1 MKSFIEIIGFHFKNS
16 DVKKEEIKM
25 NEVLAKGKR
34 AKEVAMDLVLKSK
47 SQKNEALAAIA
58 ERLIVETA
66 YILEEN
72 KRDIEEGKAKGFS
85 DSLLDRLMLT
95 EQRIVDMTEGIKQLI
110 ELRDPTQECVSEWER
125 PNGLSIQEMRVPLGV
140 VGMIYEAR
148 PNVTVDAATI
158 CLKTG
163 NAVILRGS
171 SSAIHSNKAIVAVI
185 HEALK
190 ETSLPPESVQL
201 IEDTTRDSAK
211 QLFTMND
218 YLDVLI
224 PRGGKQLIDTVVR
237 EASVPVLETG
247 AGNCHIFIDE
257 TADKQMAIDI
267 IINAKTQRPS
277 VCNAIETIILHEK
290 WAQQFGSELF
300 STLKEKGVELRGD
313 HRALAIDSSIVLASE
328 EDWET
333 EFLSLTLAVK
343 VVSSIEEAIYHINTY
358 GSMHSEAIISE
369 NEENVSTFFTAVD
382 AAALYHN
389 ASTRF
394 TDGSEFGFGAEIG
407 ISTQKLHVRGPMGLP
422 ALTST
427 KYVIRGNGQIRK

>member
-1 MKSFIEIIGFHFKNS
+1 MKSFTEIIGFHFKNS

-34 AKEVAMDLVLKSK
+34 AKEVAMNLVLKST

-110 ELRDPTQECVSEWER
+110 ELCDPVGECVSEWER

-300 STLKEKGVELRGD
+300 STLKEKDVELRGD
-313 HRALAIDSSIVLASE
+313 KRALVIDSSIVLASE

-333 EFLSLTLAVK
+333 EFLSLMLAVK
-343 VVSSIEEAIYHINTY
+343 VVSSVEEAIYHINTY

-369 NEENVSTFFTAVD
+369 NEENVNTFFTAVD

>member
-1 MKSFIEIIGFHFKNS
+1 
-16 DVKKEEIKM
+16 M
-25 NEVLAKGKR
+25 NEVLAKGKK
-34 AKEVAMDLVLKSK
+34 AKEIARELVLKST

-66 YILEEN
+66 YIVEEN

-95 EQRIVDMTEGIKQLI
+95 EQRIVDMAEGIKQLI
-110 ELRDPTQECVSEWER
+110 ELRDPVGERVSEWER

-171 SSAIHSNKAIVAVI
+171 SSAINSNKAIVAVI
-185 HEALK
+185 HRALK
-190 ETSLPPESVQL
+190 QTSLPPESVQL

-211 QLFTMND
+211 QLFTLND

-257 TADKQMAIDI
+257 TANKQMAIDI

-290 WAQQFGSELF
+290 WAQRFGSELF
-300 STLKEKGVELRGD
+300 SSLKERGVELRGD
-313 HRALAIDSSIVLASE
+313 QRALAIDSSIVLASE

-358 GSMHSEAIISE
+358 GSMHSEAIITE
-369 NEENVSTFFTAVD
+369 DEENVNKFFTSVD

>member
-1 MKSFIEIIGFHFKNS
+1 
-16 DVKKEEIKM
+16 M
-25 NEVLAKGKR
+25 NEVLAKGKK
-34 AKEVAMDLVLKSK
+34 AKEIARELVLKST

-66 YILEEN
+66 YILKEN

-85 DSLLDRLMLT
+85 DSLIDRLMLT
-95 EQRIVDMTEGIKQLI
+95 EQRIVDMAEGIKQLI
-110 ELRDPTQECVSEWER
+110 ELRDPVGERVSEWER

-171 SSAIHSNKAIVAVI
+171 SSAINSNKAIVEVI
-185 HEALK
+185 HRALK
-190 ETSLPPESVQL
+190 QTSLPEESVQL
-201 IEDTTRDSAK
+201 IEDTTRDSVK

-277 VCNAIETIILHEK
+277 VCNAIETIVLHEK
-290 WAQQFGSELF
+290 WAHQFGSELF

-313 HRALAIDSSIVLASE
+313 QRALAIDSSIVLASE

-343 VVSSIEEAIYHINTY
+343 VVSSIEEAIHHINTY

-369 NEENVSTFFTAVD
+369 NEENVNKFFTSVD

>member
-1 MKSFIEIIGFHFKNS
+1 
-16 DVKKEEIKM
+16 M
-25 NEVLAKGKR
+25 NEVLAKGQI
-34 AKEVAMDLVLKSK
+34 AKKIAGELVAKSTNE
-47 SQKNEALAAIA
+47 KNKALAAVA
-58 ERLIVETA
+58 EQLIVETP

-72 KRDIEEGKAKGFS
+72 KRDIEQGKAKGMS
-85 DSLLDRLMLT
+85 ASLLDRLMLN
-95 EQRIVDMTEGIKQLI
+95 EQRIIDMTEGIRQLI
-110 ELRDPTQECVSEWER
+110 DLHDPVGECVAAWER
-125 PNGLSIQEMRVPLGV
+125 PNGLSIREMRVPLGV

-163 NAVILRGS
+163 NAAILRGS
-171 SSAIHSNKAIVAVI
+171 SSAAYSNKAIVAVI
-185 HEALK
+185 HRALK

-201 IEDTTRDSAK
+201 IEDNSRDSAK
-211 QLFTMND
+211 QLFTLNE

-224 PRGGKQLIDTVVR
+224 PRGGKQLIDTVVK

-257 TADKQMAIDI
+257 TADKQMAFDI
-267 IINAKTQRPS
+267 IVNAKTQRPS
-277 VCNAIETIILHEK
+277 VCNAIETIILHEN
-290 WAQQFGSELF
+290 WAQRFGAELF
-300 STLKEKGVELRGD
+300 SFLKERGVELRGD
-313 HRALAIDSSIVLASE
+313 KKALAIDSSLVPASE

-343 VVSSIEEAIYHINTY
+343 IVSSVEEAIRHINAY
-358 GSMHSEAIISE
+358 GSMHSEAIITE
-369 NEENVSTFFTAVD
+369 NEENVSKFFTSVD

-394 TDGSEFGFGAEIG
+394 TDGFEFGFGAEIG
-407 ISTQKLHVRGPMGLP
+407 ISTQKLHARGPMGLS

-427 KYVIRGNGQIRK
+427 KYVIRGNGQIRG

>member
-1 MKSFIEIIGFHFKNS
+1 MKSFTEIIGFHFKNS
-16 DVKKEEIKM
+16 DFKKEEIKM
-25 NEVLAKGKR
+25 NEVLAKGKK
-34 AKEVAMDLVLKSK
+34 AKEIARELVLKSTN
-47 SQKNEALAAIA
+47 QKNEALAAIA
-58 ERLIVETA
+58 DQLRVEVA

-72 KRDIEEGKAKGFS
+72 KRDLEEGKAKGFS
-85 DSLLDRLMLT
+85 DSLLDRLMLN
-95 EQRIVDMTEGIKQLI
+95 EQRIIDMAEGIKQLI
-110 ELRDPTQECVSEWER
+110 ELRDPVGECVSEWER
-125 PNGLSIQEMRVPLGV
+125 PNGLFIQEIRVPLGV

-171 SSAIHSNKAIVAVI
+171 SSAINSNKAIVAVI
-185 HEALK
+185 HRALK
-190 ETSLPPESVQL
+190 QTSFPPESVQL

-211 QLFTMND
+211 QLFTLND

-257 TADKQMAIDI
+257 TANKQMAIDI

-277 VCNAIETIILHEK
+277 VCNAIETIVLHEK

-300 STLKEKGVELRGD
+300 SSLKEKGVELRGD
-313 HRALAIDSSIVLASE
+313 QKALAIDSSIVLASE
-328 EDWET
+328 EDWGT

-343 VVSSIEEAIYHINTY
+343 VVSSIEEAIHHINTY
-358 GSMHSEAIISE
+358 GSMHSEAIITE
-369 NEENVSTFFTAVD
+369 DEENVGKFFAAVD

-427 KYVIRGNGQIRK
+427 KYVIRGNGQIR

>member
-1 MKSFIEIIGFHFKNS
+1 MKSSIGIIGFHFKNS

-34 AKEVAMDLVLKSK
+34 AKEVARELVLKSTH
-47 SQKNEALAAIA
+47 QKNEALDAIA
-58 ERLIVETA
+58 NQLISETA

-85 DSLLDRLMLT
+85 NSLLDRLMLT

-110 ELRDPTQECVSEWER
+110 ELRDPVGECVSAWER

-185 HEALK
+185 HRALK
-190 ETSLPPESVQL
+190 QTSLPQESVQL
-201 IEDTTRDSAK
+201 IEDTTRVSAK

-257 TADKQMAIDI
+257 TANTQMAIDI

-277 VCNAIETIILHEK
+277 VCNAIETIVLHEK
-290 WAQQFGSELF
+290 WAQQYGSELF
-300 STLKEKGVELRGD
+300 SSLKERGVELRGD
-313 HRALAIDSSIVLASE
+313 QKALALDSSIVLASE
-328 EDWET
+328 EDWGT

-343 VVSSIEEAIYHINTY
+343 VVSSIEEAIHHINKY
-358 GSMHSEAIISE
+358 GSMHSEAIITE
-369 NEENVSTFFTAVD
+369 DEENASKFFTAVD

-427 KYVIRGNGQIRK
+427 KYIIRGNGQIRK

>member
-1 MKSFIEIIGFHFKNS
+1 
-16 DVKKEEIKM
+16 M
-25 NEVLAKGKR
+25 NEVLVKGQKAKKIAG
-34 AKEVAMDLVLKSK
+34 ELVTKSTHE
-47 SQKNEALAAIA
+47 KNKALAAVA
-58 ERLIVETA
+58 EQLIVETS

-72 KRDIEEGKAKGFS
+72 KRDIEQGKAKGMS
-85 DSLLDRLMLT
+85 ASLLDRLMLN
-95 EQRIVDMTEGIKQLI
+95 EQRIIDMTEGIRQLI
-110 ELRDPTQECVSEWER
+110 DLRDPVGECVAAWER

-171 SSAIHSNKAIVAVI
+171 SSATYSNKAIVAVI
-185 HEALK
+185 HRALK
-190 ETSLPPESVQL
+190 QTSLPPESVQL
-201 IEDTTRDSAK
+201 IEDNSRDSAK
-211 QLFTMND
+211 QLFTLNE

-257 TADKQMAIDI
+257 TADKQMAFDI
-267 IINAKTQRPS
+267 IVNAKTQRPS
-277 VCNAIETIILHEK
+277 VCNAIETIILHEN
-290 WAQQFGSELF
+290 WAQRFGTKLF
-300 STLKEKGVELRGD
+300 SFLKERGVELRGD
-313 HRALAIDSSIVLASE
+313 KKALTIDSSLVPASE

-333 EFLSLTLAVK
+333 EFLSLTLAVRI
-343 VVSSIEEAIYHINTY
+343 VSSVEEAIRHINAY
-358 GSMHSEAIISE
+358 GSMHSEAIITE
-369 NEENVSTFFTAVD
+369 NEENVSKFFTSVD

-394 TDGSEFGFGAEIG
+394 TDGFEFGFGAEIG
-407 ISTQKLHVRGPMGLP
+407 ISTQKLHARGPMGLS

-427 KYVIRGNGQIRK
+427 KYVIRGNGQIRG

>member
-1 MKSFIEIIGFHFKNS
+1 
-16 DVKKEEIKM
+16 M

-34 AKEVAMDLVLKSK
+34 AKEVARELVLKSTN
-47 SQKNEALAAIA
+47 QKNEALAMVANQ
-58 ERLIVETA
+58 LISETA

-95 EQRIVDMTEGIKQLI
+95 ENRIIDMTEGIKQLI
-110 ELRDPTQECVSEWER
+110 ELRDPVGERVSAWER

-163 NAVILRGS
+163 NVVLLRGS

-185 HEALK
+185 HRALK
-190 ETSLPPESVQL
+190 QTSLPQESVQL
-201 IEDTTRDSAK
+201 IEDTTRNSAK

-247 AGNCHIFIDE
+247 AGNCHVFIDE

-277 VCNAIETIILHEK
+277 VCNAIETIVLHEK
-290 WAQQFGSELF
+290 WAQQYGSELF
-300 STLKEKGVELRGD
+300 SSLKERGVELRGD
-313 HRALAIDSSIVLASE
+313 QKALAMDSSIVLASE
-328 EDWET
+328 EDWGT

-343 VVSSIEEAIYHINTY
+343 VVSSIEEAIHHINTY

-369 NEENVSTFFTAVD
+369 NEENVSKFFVSVD

>member
-1 MKSFIEIIGFHFKNS
+1 
-16 DVKKEEIKM
+16 M
-25 NEVLAKGKR
+25 NEVLTKGQK
-34 AKEVAMDLVLKSK
+34 AKEIAGELVTKSTD
-47 SQKNEALAAIA
+47 QKNKALAAIA
-58 ERLIVETA
+58 EQLIEETS

-72 KRDIEEGKAKGFS
+72 KRDIEQGKAKGMS
-85 DSLLDRLMLT
+85 ASLLDRLMLN
-95 EQRIVDMTEGIKQLI
+95 EQRIIDMTAGIRQLI
-110 ELRDPTQECVSEWER
+110 DLRDPVGECVATWER
-125 PNGLSIQEMRVPLGV
+125 PNGLSIREMRVPLGV

-171 SSAIHSNKAIVAVI
+171 SSAAYSNKAIVAVI
-185 HEALK
+185 HRALK
-190 ETSLPPESVQL
+190 QTSLPPESVQL
-201 IEDTTRDSAK
+201 IEDTSRDSAK
-211 QLFTMND
+211 QLFTLNE

-257 TADKQMAIDI
+257 TANKQMAFDI
-267 IINAKTQRPS
+267 IVNAKTQRPS
-277 VCNAIETIILHEK
+277 VCNAIETIILHEN
-290 WAQQFGSELF
+290 WAQRFGTELF
-300 STLKEKGVELRGD
+300 SFLKERGVELRGD
-313 HRALAIDSSIVLASE
+313 KEVLEIDSSLVPASE

-343 VVSSIEEAIYHINTY
+343 MVSSVEEAITHINTY
-358 GSMHSEAIISE
+358 GSMHSEAIITE
-369 NEENVSTFFTAVD
+369 NEENVSKFFTSVD

-394 TDGSEFGFGAEIG
+394 TDGFEFGFGAEIG
-407 ISTQKLHVRGPMGLP
+407 ISTQKLHVRGPMGLS

-427 KYVIRGNGQIRK
+427 KYVIRGNGQIRR

>member
-1 MKSFIEIIGFHFKNS
+1 MKSFIEIIGCHFKSS
-16 DVKKEEIKM
+16 DVKKEEMKM
-25 NEVLAKGKR
+25 NEVLAKGKK
-34 AKEVAMDLVLKSK
+34 AKEIARELVLKST
-47 SQKNEALAAIA
+47 SQKNEALAVIA

-66 YILEEN
+66 YIVEEN

-95 EQRIVDMTEGIKQLI
+95 EQRIVDMAEGIKQLI
-110 ELRDPTQECVSEWER
+110 GLRDPVGERVSEWER

-171 SSAIHSNKAIVAVI
+171 SSAINSNKAIVEVI
-185 HEALK
+185 HRALK
-190 ETSLPPESVQL
+190 QTSLPEESVQL

-257 TADKQMAIDI
+257 TANKQMAIDI

-300 STLKEKGVELRGD
+300 SSLKERGVELRGD
-313 HRALAIDSSIVLASE
+313 QRALAIDSSIVLASE

-358 GSMHSEAIISE
+358 GSMHSEAIITE
-369 NEENVSTFFTAVD
+369 DEENVNKFFTSVD

>member
-1 MKSFIEIIGFHFKNS
+1 
-16 DVKKEEIKM
+16 M
-25 NEVLAKGKR
+25 NEVLAKGKK
-34 AKEVAMDLVLKSK
+34 AKEIARELVLKST

-66 YILEEN
+66 YIVEEN

-95 EQRIVDMTEGIKQLI
+95 EQRIVDMAEGIKQLI
-110 ELRDPTQECVSEWER
+110 ELRDPVGERVSEWER

-171 SSAIHSNKAIVAVI
+171 SSAINSNKAIVEVI
-185 HEALK
+185 HRALK
-190 ETSLPPESVQL
+190 QTSLPEESVQL

-277 VCNAIETIILHEK
+277 VCNAIETIVLHEK

-313 HRALAIDSSIVLASE
+313 QRALAIDSSIVLASE

-343 VVSSIEEAIYHINTY
+343 VVSSIEEAIHHINTY

-369 NEENVSTFFTAVD
+369 NEENVNKFFTSVD

>member
-16 DVKKEEIKM
+16 DVKKEEKKM
-25 NEVLAKGKR
+25 NEVLAKGKK
-34 AKEVAMDLVLKSK
+34 AKEIARELVLKST

-58 ERLIVETA
+58 DQLIVETA

-72 KRDIEEGKAKGFS
+72 KRDIEEGRAKGFS

-95 EQRIVDMTEGIKQLI
+95 EQRIIDMAEGIKQLI
-110 ELRDPTQECVSEWER
+110 ELLDPIGECVSEWER

-171 SSAIHSNKAIVAVI
+171 SSAINSNKAIVSII
-185 HEALK
+185 HRALK

-211 QLFTMND
+211 QLFTLND

-257 TADKQMAIDI
+257 TANKQMAIDI

-300 STLKEKGVELRGD
+300 SSLKERGVELRGD
-313 HRALAIDSSIVLASE
+313 QRALAIDSSIMLASE

-358 GSMHSEAIISE
+358 GSMHSEAIITE
-369 NEENVSTFFTAVD
+369 DEENVNKFFTSVD

>member
-1 MKSFIEIIGFHFKNS
+1 
-16 DVKKEEIKM
+16 M
-25 NEVLAKGKR
+25 NEVLAKGKK
-34 AKEVAMDLVLKSK
+34 AKEIARELVLKST

-66 YILEEN
+66 YIVEEN

-95 EQRIVDMTEGIKQLI
+95 EQRIVDMAEGIKQLI
-110 ELRDPTQECVSEWER
+110 ELRDPVGERVSEWKR

-171 SSAIHSNKAIVAVI
+171 SSAINSNKAIVSVI
-185 HEALK
+185 HRALK
-190 ETSLPPESVQL
+190 ETSLPEESVQL

-257 TADKQMAIDI
+257 TADKRMTIDI

-277 VCNAIETIILHEK
+277 VCNAIETIVLHEK
-290 WAQQFGSELF
+290 WAEQYGSELF
-300 STLKEKGVELRGD
+300 SSLKERGVELRGD
-313 HRALAIDSSIVLASE
+313 QKALALDSSIVLASA
-328 EDWET
+328 EDWGT

-343 VVSSIEEAIYHINTY
+343 VVSSIEEAIHHINTY

-369 NEENVSTFFTAVD
+369 NEENVSKFFTSVD

>member
-1 MKSFIEIIGFHFKNS
+1 M
-16 DVKKEEIKM
+16 KM
-25 NEVLAKGKR
+25 NEVLAKGKK
-34 AKEVAMDLVLKSK
+34 AKEIARELVLKST
-47 SQKNEALAAIA
+47 SQKNEALAVIA

-66 YILEEN
+66 YIVEEN

-95 EQRIVDMTEGIKQLI
+95 EQRIVDMAEGIKQLI
-110 ELRDPTQECVSEWER
+110 ELRDPVGERVSEWER

-171 SSAIHSNKAIVAVI
+171 SSAINSNKAIVEVI
-185 HEALK
+185 HRALK
-190 ETSLPPESVQL
+190 QTSLPEESVQL

-277 VCNAIETIILHEK
+277 VCNAIETIVLHEK

-313 HRALAIDSSIVLASE
+313 QRALAIDSSIVLASE

-358 GSMHSEAIISE
+358 GSMHSEAIITE
-369 NEENVSTFFTAVD
+369 DEENVNKFFTSVD

>member
-1 MKSFIEIIGFHFKNS
+1 
-16 DVKKEEIKM
+16 M
-25 NEVLAKGKR
+25 NEVLAKGKK
-34 AKEVAMDLVLKSK
+34 AKKIAGELVLKSTN
-47 SQKNEALAAIA
+47 QKNEALAAIA
-58 ERLIVETA
+58 EQLIVETP

-85 DSLLDRLMLT
+85 ASLLDRLMLN
-95 EQRIVDMTEGIKQLI
+95 EQRIIDMTEGIRQLI
-110 ELRDPTQECVSEWER
+110 ALRDPVGECVTAWER

-171 SSAIHSNKAIVAVI
+171 SSATYSNKAIVAVI
-185 HEALK
+185 HRALK
-190 ETSLPPESVQL
+190 QMNFPPESVQL
-201 IEDTTRDSAK
+201 IEDTSRDSAK
-211 QLFTMND
+211 QLFTLNE

-257 TADKQMAIDI
+257 TADKQMAFDI
-267 IINAKTQRPS
+267 VVNAKIQRPS
-277 VCNAIETIILHEK
+277 VCNAIETIILHEN
-290 WAQQFGSELF
+290 WAQRFGAELF
-300 STLKEKGVELRGD
+300 SILKERGVELRGD
-313 HRALAIDSSIVLASE
+313 NKALAIDSSIVPASE

-343 VVSSIEEAIYHINTY
+343 VVSTAEEAINHINTY
-358 GSMHSEAIISE
+358 GSMHSEAIITE
-369 NEENVSTFFTAVD
+369 NEENVSKFFTSVD

-394 TDGSEFGFGAEIG
+394 TDGFEFGFGAEIG

-427 KYVIRGNGQIRK
+427 KYVIRGNGQIRR

>member
-1 MKSFIEIIGFHFKNS
+1 
-16 DVKKEEIKM
+16 M
-25 NEVLAKGKR
+25 NEVLAKGKK
-34 AKEVAMDLVLKSK
+34 AKEIARELVLKST

-58 ERLIVETA
+58 DQLIVETA

-72 KRDIEEGKAKGFS
+72 KRDIEEGRAKGFS
-85 DSLLDRLMLT
+85 DSILDRLMLT
-95 EQRIVDMTEGIKQLI
+95 EQRIIDMAEGIKQLI
-110 ELRDPTQECVSEWER
+110 ELLDPIGECVSEWER

-171 SSAIHSNKAIVAVI
+171 SSAINSNKAIVSII
-185 HEALK
+185 HRALK

-211 QLFTMND
+211 QLFTLND

-257 TADKQMAIDI
+257 TANKQMAIDI

-300 STLKEKGVELRGD
+300 SSLKERGVELRGD
-313 HRALAIDSSIVLASE
+313 QRALAIDSSIVLASE

-358 GSMHSEAIISE
+358 GSMHSEAIITE
-369 NEENVSTFFTAVD
+369 DEENVNKFFTSVD

>member
-1 MKSFIEIIGFHFKNS
+1 
-16 DVKKEEIKM
+16 M
-25 NEVLAKGKR
+25 NEVLAKGKK
-34 AKEVAMDLVLKSK
+34 AKEIARELVLKSTE
-47 SQKNEALAAIA
+47 QKNEALSAIA
-58 ERLIVETA
+58 DQLILETA

-72 KRDIEEGKAKGFS
+72 KKDIEEGKAKGFS
-85 DSLLDRLMLT
+85 DSFLDRLMLN

-110 ELRDPTQECVSEWER
+110 ELRDPVGECVSAWER

-185 HEALK
+185 HRALK
-190 ETSLPPESVQL
+190 QTSLPQESVQL

-247 AGNCHIFIDE
+247 AGNCHVFIDE
-257 TADKQMAIDI
+257 TADKQMAFD

-277 VCNAIETIILHEK
+277 VCNAIETIVLHEK
-290 WAQQFGSELF
+290 WAEQYGSELF
-300 STLKEKGVELRGD
+300 SSLKKRGVELRGD
-313 HRALAIDSSIVLASE
+313 QKALAMDSTIVLASE
-328 EDWET
+328 EDWGT
-333 EFLSLTLAVK
+333 EFLSLTPAVK
-343 VVSSIEEAIYHINTY
+343 LVSSIEEAIHHINTY

-369 NEENVSTFFTAVD
+369 NEEKVSKFFVSVD

-394 TDGSEFGFGAEIG
+394 TDGSEFGSGAEIG

>member
-1 MKSFIEIIGFHFKNS
+1 
-16 DVKKEEIKM
+16 
-25 NEVLAKGKR
+25 
-34 AKEVAMDLVLKSK
+34 
-47 SQKNEALAAIA
+47 
-58 ERLIVETA
+58 
-66 YILEEN
+66 
-72 KRDIEEGKAKGFS
+72 
-85 DSLLDRLMLT
+85 MLT
-95 EQRIVDMTEGIKQLI
+95 ENRIIDMTEGIKQLI
-110 ELRDPTQECVSEWER
+110 ELRDPVGECVSAWER

-185 HEALK
+185 HRALK
-190 ETSLPPESVQL
+190 QTSLPEESVQL

-257 TADKQMAIDI
+257 TADKQMAFDI

-277 VCNAIETIILHEK
+277 VCNAIETIVLHEK
-290 WAQQFGSELF
+290 WAEQYGSELF
-300 STLKEKGVELRGD
+300 SSLKARGVELRGD
-313 HRALAIDSSIVLASE
+313 QKHWQLIHQLYLLQKKTGDRIFISHASS
-328 EDWET
+328 
-333 EFLSLTLAVK
+333 
-343 VVSSIEEAIYHINTY
+343 
-358 GSMHSEAIISE
+358 
-369 NEENVSTFFTAVD
+369 
-382 AAALYHN
+382 
-389 ASTRF
+389 
-394 TDGSEFGFGAEIG
+394 
-407 ISTQKLHVRGPMGLP
+407 
-422 ALTST
+422 
-427 KYVIRGNGQIRK
+427 

>member
-1 MKSFIEIIGFHFKNS
+1 
-16 DVKKEEIKM
+16 M

-34 AKEVAMDLVLKSK
+34 AKEVARELVLKSINE
-47 SQKNEALAAIA
+47 KNEALVAVANQ
-58 ERLIVETA
+58 LIHETA

-85 DSLLDRLMLT
+85 DSLLDRLMLN

-110 ELRDPTQECVSEWER
+110 ELRDPVGECVSAWER

-163 NAVILRGS
+163 NTVILRGS

-185 HEALK
+185 HRALK
-190 ETSLPPESVQL
+190 QTSLPEESVQL

-224 PRGGKQLIDTVVR
+224 PRGGKQLIDTVVK

-257 TADKQMAIDI
+257 TANTQMAIDI

-277 VCNAIETIILHEK
+277 VCNAIETIVLHEK
-290 WAQQFGSELF
+290 WAQQYGSELF
-300 STLKEKGVELRGD
+300 SSLKERGVELRGD
-313 HRALAIDSSIVLASE
+313 QKALALDSSIVLASE
-328 EDWET
+328 EDWGT

-343 VVSSIEEAIYHINTY
+343 VVSSIEEAIHHINKY

-369 NEENVSTFFTAVD
+369 NEENVSKFFVSVD

-427 KYVIRGNGQIRK
+427 KYIIRGNGQIRK

>member
-313 HRALAIDSSIVLASE
+313 QRALAIDSSIVLASE

>member
-1 MKSFIEIIGFHFKNS
+1 
-16 DVKKEEIKM
+16 M
-25 NEVLAKGKR
+25 NEVLVKGIK
-34 AKEVAMDLVLKSK
+34 AKEVVRELVLKSTN
-47 SQKNEALAAIA
+47 QKNEALAAIA
-58 ERLIVETA
+58 NQLISETA

-85 DSLLDRLMLT
+85 DSLLDRLMLN

-110 ELRDPTQECVSEWER
+110 ELRDPVGECVSAWKR

-185 HEALK
+185 HRALK
-190 ETSLPPESVQL
+190 QTSLPQESVQL

-211 QLFTMND
+211 QLFTMKD

-257 TADKQMAIDI
+257 TADKQMALDI
-267 IINAKTQRPS
+267 IVNAKTQRPS
-277 VCNAIETIILHEK
+277 VCNAIETIVLHEK
-290 WAQQFGSELF
+290 WAEKYGSELF
-300 STLKEKGVELRGD
+300 SSLKGRGVELRGD
-313 HRALAIDSSIVLASE
+313 QKAFAMDSSIVLASE
-328 EDWET
+328 EDWGT

-343 VVSSIEEAIYHINTY
+343 VVSTVEEAIHHINTY
-358 GSMHSEAIISE
+358 GSMHSEAIITE
-369 NEENVSTFFTAVD
+369 NEENVSKFFTSVD

>member
-1 MKSFIEIIGFHFKNS
+1 
-16 DVKKEEIKM
+16 M
-25 NEVLAKGKR
+25 NEVLAKGKK
-34 AKEVAMDLVLKSK
+34 AKEIARELVLKST

-66 YILEEN
+66 YIVEEN

-95 EQRIVDMTEGIKQLI
+95 EQRIVDMAEGIKQLI
-110 ELRDPTQECVSEWER
+110 ELRDPVGERVSEWER

-171 SSAIHSNKAIVAVI
+171 SSAINSNKAIVAVI
-185 HEALK
+185 HRALK
-190 ETSLPPESVQL
+190 QTSLPEESVQL

-277 VCNAIETIILHEK
+277 VCNAIETIVLHEK

-313 HRALAIDSSIVLASE
+313 QRALAIDSSIVLASE

-358 GSMHSEAIISE
+358 GSMHSEAIITE
-369 NEENVSTFFTAVD
+369 DEENVNKFFTSVD

>member
-1 MKSFIEIIGFHFKNS
+1 
-16 DVKKEEIKM
+16 M
-25 NEVLAKGKR
+25 NEVLAKGKK
-34 AKEVAMDLVLKSK
+34 AKEIARELVLKST

-66 YILEEN
+66 YIVEEN

-95 EQRIVDMTEGIKQLI
+95 EQRIVDMAEGIKQLI
-110 ELRDPTQECVSEWER
+110 ELRDPVGERVSEWKR

-171 SSAIHSNKAIVAVI
+171 SSAINSNKAIVTVI
-185 HEALK
+185 HRALK

-257 TADKQMAIDI
+257 TANKQMAIDI

-290 WAQQFGSELF
+290 WVQQYGKELF
-300 STLKEKGVELRGD
+300 SALKERGVELRGD
-313 HRALAIDSSIVLASE
+313 QKALAIDSSIVLASE
-328 EDWET
+328 EEWET

-358 GSMHSEAIISE
+358 GSMHSEAIITE
-369 NEENVSTFFTAVD
+369 DEENVNKFFTSVD

-394 TDGSEFGFGAEIG
+394 TDGSEFGFG
-407 ISTQKLHVRGPMGLP
+407 
-422 ALTST
+422 
-427 KYVIRGNGQIRK
+427 

>member
-1 MKSFIEIIGFHFKNS
+1 
-16 DVKKEEIKM
+16 M

-34 AKEVAMDLVLKSK
+34 AKEVARELVLKSTN
-47 SQKNEALAAIA
+47 QKNEALAMVANQ
-58 ERLIVETA
+58 LISETA

-95 EQRIVDMTEGIKQLI
+95 ENRIIDMTEGIKQLI
-110 ELRDPTQECVSEWER
+110 ELRDPVGERVSAWER

-163 NAVILRGS
+163 NAVLLRGS

-185 HEALK
+185 HRALK
-190 ETSLPPESVQL
+190 QTSLPQESVQL
-201 IEDTTRDSAK
+201 IEDTTRNSAK

-247 AGNCHIFIDE
+247 AGNCHVFIDE

-267 IINAKTQRPS
+267 IINAKTQRTS
-277 VCNAIETIILHEK
+277 VCNAIETIVLHEK
-290 WAQQFGSELF
+290 WAQQYGSELF
-300 STLKEKGVELRGD
+300 SSLKERGVELRGD
-313 HRALAIDSSIVLASE
+313 QKALAMDSSIVLASE
-328 EDWET
+328 EDWGT

-343 VVSSIEEAIYHINTY
+343 VVSSIEEAIHHINTY

-369 NEENVSTFFTAVD
+369 NEENVSKFFVSVD

-394 TDGSEFGFGAEIG
+394 TDGSEFGFGAENWHQYTKATRKRTNGASSINFHK
-407 ISTQKLHVRGPMGLP
+407 ICDSWKWTNSKIKIKDTQL
-422 ALTST
+422 
-427 KYVIRGNGQIRK
+427 

>member
-1 MKSFIEIIGFHFKNS
+1 
-16 DVKKEEIKM
+16 M
-25 NEVLAKGKR
+25 NEVLAKGQK
-34 AKEVAMDLVLKSK
+34 AKKIAGELVAKSTNE
-47 SQKNEALAAIA
+47 KNKALEAVA
-58 ERLIVETA
+58 EQLIEETS

-72 KRDIEEGKAKGFS
+72 KRDIEQGKAKGMPAS
-85 DSLLDRLMLT
+85 VLDRLMLN
-95 EQRIVDMTEGIKQLI
+95 EQRIIDMTEGIRQLI
-110 ELRDPTQECVSEWER
+110 DLRDPVGECVAAWER
-125 PNGLSIQEMRVPLGV
+125 PNGLSIREMRVPLGV

-171 SSAIHSNKAIVAVI
+171 SSAIYSNKAIVAVI
-185 HEALK
+185 HRALK
-190 ETSLPPESVQL
+190 QTSLPPESVQL
-201 IEDTTRDSAK
+201 IEDTSRDSAK
-211 QLFTMND
+211 QLFTLNE

-257 TADKQMAIDI
+257 TADKQMAFDI
-267 IINAKTQRPS
+267 IVNAKTQRPS
-277 VCNAIETIILHEK
+277 VCNAIETIILHEN
-290 WAQQFGSELF
+290 WAQRFGTELF
-300 STLKEKGVELRGD
+300 SFLKERGVELRGD
-313 HRALAIDSSIVLASE
+313 KKVLAMDSSLVPASE

-333 EFLSLTLAVK
+333 EFLSLTLAVRI
-343 VVSSIEEAIYHINTY
+343 VSSVEEAIRHINAY
-358 GSMHSEAIISE
+358 GSMHSEAIITE
-369 NEENVSTFFTAVD
+369 NEENVSKFFMSVD

-394 TDGSEFGFGAEIG
+394 TDGFEFGFGAEIG
-407 ISTQKLHVRGPMGLP
+407 ISTQKLHVRGPMGLS

-427 KYVIRGNGQIRK
+427 KYVIRGNGQIRG

>member
-1 MKSFIEIIGFHFKNS
+1 MKSSIEIIGFHFKYS

-25 NEVLAKGKR
+25 NEVLAKGKK
-34 AKEVAMDLVLKSK
+34 AKEIARELVLKSTN
-47 SQKNEALAAIA
+47 QKNEALAAIA
-58 ERLIVETA
+58 DQLLVETA

-72 KRDIEEGKAKGFS
+72 KRDLEEGKEKGFS
-85 DSLLDRLMLT
+85 DSLLDRLMLN
-95 EQRIVDMTEGIKQLI
+95 EQRIIDMAEGIQQLI
-110 ELRDPTQECVSEWER
+110 ELRDPVGECVSEWER

-171 SSAIHSNKAIVAVI
+171 SSAINSNKAIVAVI
-185 HEALK
+185 HRALK
-190 ETSLPPESVQL
+190 QTSLPPESVQL

-211 QLFTMND
+211 QLFTLND

-257 TADKQMAIDI
+257 TANKQMAVDI

-277 VCNAIETIILHEK
+277 VCNAIETIVIHEK

-300 STLKEKGVELRGD
+300 SALKGKGVELRGD
-313 HRALAIDSSIVLASE
+313 QKARAIDSSIVLASE
-328 EDWET
+328 EDWGT

-343 VVSSIEEAIYHINTY
+343 VVSSIEEAIHHINTY
-358 GSMHSEAIISE
+358 GSMHSEAIITE
-369 NEENVSTFFTAVD
+369 DEENVGKFFTAVD

-427 KYVIRGNGQIRK
+427 KYVIRGNGQIR